1 MRTAL
6 HAVAAALLLLVA
18 AGCLAAGSKASAP
31 LALPKAGEAA
41 EAVPAAQL
49 DAGEIA
55 RARAA
60 AEARLADMEAAGGAA
75 VGAPAG
81 TPAFEISNRLTM
93 ARQLV
98 SLYDKQQNARERLEQ
113 AQQRRRELDRA
124 AESWRGFD
132 EPPPRSA
139 LAVDALRD
147 ELDVA
152 NQAVAAAAETSRLLQ
167 RFEAEFAPKLKAA
180 QGEARLAA
188 EAAERARGTP
198 EFARLDW
205 LRDLAALKAE
215 VDSATQALLQIGL
228 RAAQA
233 DHEVAVAQ
241 RDLARHKLIQAGTEL
256 ALPPADL
263 EKIIGDIELRRLAT
277 ERALRAASKAAAEAQ
292 AALAAIELQQAV
304 ESAALPTAARS
315 RAERA
320 AEALVAREAVVT
332 ADQKIYLL
340 REQLTALEAE
350 RSVWEA
356 RATALGLKDP
366 VQARAFYERLR
377 EGLAGLRA
385 SRQYL
390 EQQLA
395 VVAGRL
401 RDEEARRRLAP
412 AAEMADRRLLDTLRE
427 READLRAA
435 IEASASMER
444 LVAHFQADFEGRRDI
459 TVAERVKDFAAAAWL
474 SVRRVWNFELFSIED
489 TMQTADGRRL
499 TVARSVTI
507 GKSFGAVLI
516 VIAGYFIASFIV
528 RWIERRVVAAHRST
542 PQGAALVRKWI
553 LFVLTA
559 ILSIFALFSA
569 SIPLTAFAFLGGA
582 LAIAAGFGLQT
593 LLKNLVSG
601 VMLLI
606 ERPLRLGDLV
616 ELDNLRG
623 RVTEIGLRASTIR
636 SGDGTES
643 MVPNSRFLEGN
654 MTNWTYSNPSHRQT
668 ITLGVAYGSPLRK
681 VHEILSDVLARHGL
695 VLKVPPPQV
704 YLEDYGDSAI
714 QFALNYWVE
723 MTEQTDIRRIKSDL
737 LHMIDR
743 AFEEAGIQIPF
754 PQREVRLSTAAPVP
768 VAVVPPAAGRAVQ

>member
-1 MRTAL
+1 MRTSL
-6 HAVAAALLLLVA
+6 RSVVAILLLSA
-18 AGCLAAGSKASAP
+18 AGCLAAGAKAQSPLAAPKASETARP
-31 LALPKAGEAA
+31 
-41 EAVPAAQL
+41 VPAVQL
-49 DAGEIA
+49 DAEEIA

-60 AEARLADMEAAGGAA
+60 AEARLAAMEATGDAA
-75 VGAPAG
+75 ADAPAG
-81 TPAFEISNRLTM
+81 TPAFEISSRLTM

-113 AQQRRRELDRA
+113 ARQRRRELDRA

-132 EPPPRSA
+132 QPPPRSV

-152 NQAVAAAAETSRLLQ
+152 NQAVAAATETSKLLQ
-167 RFEAEFAPKLKAA
+167 RFEAEFSSKLKAA

-188 EAAERARGTP
+188 EAADRARGTP

-205 LRDLAALKAE
+205 LRNLAALKAE
-215 VDSATQALLQIGL
+215 VDSATEALLQIGL

-233 DHEVAVAQ
+233 DYEVAVAQ
-241 RDLARHKLIQAGTEL
+241 RDFARHRLIKAGGEL

-263 EKIIGDIELRRLAT
+263 DKVIGDIELRRLAT
-277 ERALRAASKAAAEAQ
+277 ERALRAASRAAAEAQ
-292 AALAAIELQQAV
+292 AALAAIELQQEV
-304 ESAALPTAARS
+304 ESAALPKAAR
-315 RAERA
+315 RGADRA
-320 AEALVAREAVVT
+320 AEALVAREAAVT
-332 ADQKIYLL
+332 ADQKVFLL

-356 RATALGLKDP
+356 RSTALNLKDP

-385 SRQYL
+385 SKQYL
-390 EQQLA
+390 EQQLL

-412 AAEMADRRLLDTLRE
+412 AADMAERRMLETLRE

-459 TVAERVKDFAAAAWL
+459 TFAERIKDVAASGWL
-474 SVRRVWNFELFSIED
+474 SVRQVWNHELFSIED

-516 VIAGYFIASFIV
+516 VVAGYLIASVIL
-528 RWIERRVVAAHRST
+528 RWIEGRVVAARRST

-559 ILSIFALFSA
+559 ILAIFALFSA

-668 ITLGVAYGSPLRK
+668 ITLGVAYGSPLRR
-681 VHEILSDVLARHGL
+681 VSEILGDVLARHGL

-704 YLEDYGDSAI
+704 YLEGFGESSI
-714 QFALNYWVE
+714 NFALNYWVE

-754 PQREVRLSTAAPVP
+754 PQREVRLSTAVRAS
-768 VAVVPPAAGRAVQ
+768 VAVMPPAAGRAVA

>member
-1 MRTAL
+1 MFS
-6 HAVAAALLLLVA
+6 LVRS
-18 AGCLAAGSKASAP
+18 LAAGVLLLSVVWCAAAGAQARAQLAAPEPSAAAKPAP
-31 LALPKAGEAA
+31 LAPEAQFDA
-41 EAVPAAQL
+41 EQ
-49 DAGEIA
+49 IA

-60 AEARLADMEAAGGAA
+60 AQARLAAMEAAGDGPAD
-75 VGAPAG
+75 APAG
-81 TPAFEISNRLTM
+81 TPAFEISARLTM

-98 SLYDKQQNARERLEQ
+98 SLYDKQRNARERLDRARE
-113 AQQRRRELDRA
+113 RRRQLNRSIEA
-124 AESWRGFD
+124 WRGFD
-132 EPPPRSA
+132 EPPPRSV

-167 RFEAEFAPKLKAA
+167 RFETEFSSKLKAA
-180 QGEARLAA
+180 QGEARLAG
-188 EAAERARGTP
+188 EAADRARGTP
-198 EFARLDW
+198 EYGRLDW
-205 LRDLAALKAE
+205 QRNLATLKAE

-233 DHEVAVAQ
+233 DYEVAVEQ
-241 RDLARHKLIQAGTEL
+241 RDFARHKLITAGSEL
-256 ALPPADL
+256 TLPAADL
-263 EKIIGDIELRRLAT
+263 EKVIGDIELRRLTT
-277 ERALRAASKAAAEAQ
+277 ERALRAASTAAAEAH
-292 AALAAIELQQAV
+292 AVLEAIELQQA
-304 ESAALPTAARS
+304 EAAAASAAA
-315 RAERA
+315 AERA
-320 AEALVAREAVVT
+320 SEALIAREVAAT
-332 ADQKIYLL
+332 ADQKVFLL

-356 RATALGLKDP
+356 RATALSLKDP
-366 VQARAFYERLR
+366 VQARALYERLR

-390 EQQLA
+390 QQQLFVA
-395 VVAGRL
+395 AGRL

-412 AAEMADRRLLDTLRE
+412 AVDMADRRLLDALRE

-435 IEASASMER
+435 IEASAPMER

-459 TVAERVKDFAAAAWL
+459 TMAERAKDILASAWL
-474 SVRRVWNFELFSIED
+474 AVRQVWNHELFSIED

-507 GKSFGAVLI
+507 GRSFGAVLI
-516 VIAGYFIASFIV
+516 VVAGYVIASFVV
-528 RWIERRVVAAHRST
+528 RRIERRIVAARRST
-542 PQGAALVRKWI
+542 PQGAALARKWI
-553 LFVLTA
+553 LFALTA
-559 ILSIFALFSA
+559 ILAVFALFSA

-601 VMLLI
+601 VMLLV

-616 ELDNLRG
+616 EVDNLRG

-654 MTNWTYSNPSHRQT
+654 MTNWTYSNPTHRQT
-668 ITLGVAYGSPLRK
+668 ITLGVAYGSPLRR
-681 VHEILSDVLARHGL
+681 VSEILNDVLARHGL

-704 YLEDYGDSAI
+704 YLEGFGDSSI
-714 QFALNYWVE
+714 NFALNYWVE
-723 MTEQTDIRRIKSDL
+723 MTEQTDARRVKSDL

-754 PQREVRLSTAAPVP
+754 PQREVRLSTAVP
-768 VAVVPPAAGRAVQ
+768 VSVAVMPPAASRTVA

>member
-1 MRTAL
+1 ML
-6 HAVAAALLLLVA
+6 GLLPSIVAAILLLPA
-18 AGCLAAGSKASAP
+18 AGCLAAGAKAPAP
-31 LALPKAGEAA
+31 LAAQVPSAA
-41 EAVPAAQL
+41 SKPAPAAPV
-49 DAGEIA
+49 DAEEIA

-60 AEARLADMEAAGGAA
+60 AEARLAAMEAAGDGPAD
-75 VGAPAG
+75 APAG
-81 TPAFEISNRLTM
+81 TPAFEISARLTM

-98 SLYDKQQNARERLEQ
+98 SLYDKQRNARERLDQ
-113 AQQRRRELDRA
+113 ARQRRSEVERA
-124 AESWRGFD
+124 MQAWRGFD
-132 EPPPRSA
+132 EPPPRSV

-152 NQAVAAAAETSRLLQ
+152 SQAVTAAAETSRLLQ
-167 RFEAEFAPKLKAA
+167 RFEAEFTSKLNAA
-180 QGEARLAA
+180 QGEARLAV
-188 EAAERARGTP
+188 EAADRARGTP
-198 EFARLDW
+198 GYARLDW
-205 LRDLAALKAE
+205 QRNLAALKAE

-233 DHEVAVAQ
+233 DYEAAVAQ
-241 RDLARHKLIQAGTEL
+241 RDFARHRLIAAGSEL
-256 ALPPADL
+256 ALPPAEL
-263 EKIIGDIELRRLAT
+263 EKVIGDIELRRLAT
-277 ERALRAASKAAAEAQ
+277 ERALRAASRAAEEAQ

-304 ESAALPTAARS
+304 ESAALPMAIPGGAD
-315 RAERA
+315 RAG
-320 AEALVAREAVVT
+320 EALIAREVVVT
-332 ADQKIYLL
+332 ADQKVFLL

-350 RSVWEA
+350 RSVWEG

-366 VQARAFYERLR
+366 VQARAIYERLR

-395 VVAGRL
+395 VAAGRL

-412 AAEMADRRLLDTLRE
+412 AVDMADRRLLDTLRE

-435 IEASASMER
+435 IEASAPMER

-459 TVAERVKDFAAAAWL
+459 TLAERAKDMFAWTWLAMRQAW
-474 SVRRVWNFELFSIED
+474 NHELFTIED
-489 TMQTADGRRL
+489 TMQTADGRKL

-516 VIAGYFIASFIV
+516 VVAGYLVASFVV
-528 RWIERRVVAAHRST
+528 RWIERRIVAARRST

-553 LFVLTA
+553 LFALTS
-559 ILSIFALFSA
+559 ILAIFALFSA

-601 VMLLI
+601 VMLLV

-616 ELDNLRG
+616 EVDNLRG
-623 RVTEIGLRASTIR
+623 RITEIGLRASTIR

-654 MTNWTYSNPSHRQT
+654 MTNWTYSNPTHRQT
-668 ITLGVAYGSPLRK
+668 ITLGVAYGSPLRR
-681 VHEILSDVLARHGL
+681 VNEILNDVLARHGL
-695 VLKVPPPQV
+695 VLKAPPPQV
-704 YLEDYGDSAI
+704 YLEGYGDSSI
-714 QFALNYWVE
+714 NFALNYWVE

-754 PQREVRLSTAAPVP
+754 PQREVRLSTAVPVS
-768 VAVVPPAAGRAVQ
+768 VAVVPPAAGRAVG